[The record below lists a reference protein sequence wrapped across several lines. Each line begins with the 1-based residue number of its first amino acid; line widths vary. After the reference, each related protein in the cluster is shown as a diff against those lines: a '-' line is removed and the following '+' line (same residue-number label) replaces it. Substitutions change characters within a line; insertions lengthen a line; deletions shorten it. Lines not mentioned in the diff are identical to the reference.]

1 MPELTLEA
9 LAARVAAVERRLDT
23 LSGVVPP
30 SRDWRSVV
38 GLFDGSEFM
47 PRVYAE
53 IQSLRAAEDTEV
65 RNEGQ
70 P

>member
-47 PRVYAE
+47 PRVDAE
-53 IQSLRAAEDTEV
+53 IQSLRAAEDTEA
-65 RNEGQ
+65 RNGGQ

>member
-47 PRVYAE
+47 PRVDAE